1 MRTVKLNFESLETRE
16 EIQEYLKGQFG
27 FEEYYGNNL
36 DALYDGLT
44 AVTEEMEILFEDED
58 WDTCCEAV
66 WGAPVRSEEMQNYL
80 KKVIRV
86 IEDAAEE
93 NRNLHL

>member
-1 MRTVKLNFESLETRE
+1 MRTVKLNFENLETRE

-44 AVTEEMEILFEDED
+44 AVTEKMEILFEDED

-80 KKVIRV
+80 KKVRRV